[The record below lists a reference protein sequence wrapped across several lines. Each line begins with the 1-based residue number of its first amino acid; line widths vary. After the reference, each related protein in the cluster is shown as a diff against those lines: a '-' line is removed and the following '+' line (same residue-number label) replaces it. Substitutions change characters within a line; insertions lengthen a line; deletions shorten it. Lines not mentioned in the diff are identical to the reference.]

1 MLGDVSKLFAF
12 KSLLT
17 TPSNVLPL
25 HHKQTFPPIISIF
38 NESEGDGIESRLPFK
53 IFSTLN
59 VTLAKKCLL
68 FCLVPT
74 PAPSRLEEL
83 ESDLKDR
90 DEEIKILKEQSSQI
104 KPVNG

>member
-1 MLGDVSKLFAF
+1 MDSIASPSTLWTLSTNFLYSS
-12 KSLLT
+12 KSLT
-17 TPSNVLPL
+17 
-25 HHKQTFPPIISIF
+25 Q
-38 NESEGDGIESRLPFK
+38 
-53 IFSTLN
+53 
-59 VTLAKKCLL
+59 AKKCLL

-74 PAPSRLEEL
+74 PAPESRLEEL

>member
-1 MLGDVSKLFAF
+1 M
-12 KSLLT
+12 T
-17 TPSNVLPL
+17 
-25 HHKQTFPPIISIF
+25 Q
-38 NESEGDGIESRLPFK
+38 
-53 IFSTLN
+53 
-59 VTLAKKCLL
+59 AKKCLL

-74 PAPSRLEEL
+74 PAPESRLEEL